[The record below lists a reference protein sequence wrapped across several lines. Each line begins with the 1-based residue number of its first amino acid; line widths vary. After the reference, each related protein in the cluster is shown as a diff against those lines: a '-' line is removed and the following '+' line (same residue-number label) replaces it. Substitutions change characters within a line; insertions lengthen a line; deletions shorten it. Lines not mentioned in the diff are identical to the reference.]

1 MSTELGKN
9 LVLHCCYEPL
19 FGNKFKQAL
28 TKSFFWVFGIFYAE
42 KIMKCVQVF

>member
-1 MSTELGKN
+1 MSSELGKK
-9 LVLHCCYEPL
+9 LVLQCSYEPL

-42 KIMKCVQVF
+42 K